1 MPNFA
6 CQNRD
11 DERYL
16 TNALQQHGLNTVK
29 VVVVTGNIDEHIG
42 SETANLGNYGVVASL
57 NEVHAGGWGAV
68 PGQQWSASLSLQE
81 GLQSVCLQSVCIRSV
96 SLSLPERLQ
105 SSRLSSA
112 SHGRCVLCQ
121 QLQLPA
127 AADGCRVP
135 VDYALAHAGA
145 GAGAGAWP
153 HTPVCCCPVG
163 CVAPHTHTQ
172 LFDAPPLARHA
183 LNNVCGLDSSYVMTQ
198 HDLDTAKAMMET
210 HPKVRRVY
218 SPEVRECGARV
229 VFCRGGVSTIGL
241 QLHGVCV
248 APSFACAGPGQQ
260 PGSLVTAV
268 ARWTA
273 CVDGAVVAG

>member
-1 MPNFA
+1 M
-6 CQNRD
+6 
-11 DERYL
+11 
-16 TNALQQHGLNTVK
+16 
-29 VVVVTGNIDEHIG
+29 
-42 SETANLGNYGVVASL
+42 
-57 NEVHAGGWGAV
+57 
-68 PGQQWSASLSLQE
+68 
-81 GLQSVCLQSVCIRSV
+81 
-96 SLSLPERLQ
+96 
-105 SSRLSSA
+105 SR
-112 SHGRCVLCQ
+112 R
-121 QLQLPA
+121 
-127 AADGCRVP
+127 
-135 VDYALAHAGA
+135 
-145 GAGAGAWP
+145 
-153 HTPVCCCPVG
+153 T
-163 CVAPHTHTQ
+163 HTHTQ